1 MYSETNGTEG
11 NKMSK
16 YELEQKLE
24 AIREQQFRLAEEADR
39 IRRFI
44 RQREQEEREANAT
57 TQDEV

>member
-44 RQREQEEREANAT
+44 RQREQEEREANST

>member
-1 MYSETNGTEG
+1 MYSEINGTEG

-57 TQDEV
+57 TPDEV

>member
-1 MYSETNGTEG
+1 
-11 NKMSK
+11 MSK

-57 TQDEV
+57 TPDEV

>member
-57 TQDEV
+57 TPDEV

>member
-1 MYSETNGTEG
+1 MYSEINGTEG

-24 AIREQQFRLAEEADR
+24 AIREQQFRLAEEADQ

-44 RQREQEEREANAT
+44 WQREQEEREANAT
-57 TQDEV
+57 TPDEV

>member
-1 MYSETNGTEG
+1 MYSEINGTEG

-24 AIREQQFRLAEEADR
+24 AIREQQFRLAEEADQ
-39 IRRFI
+39 ILRFI

-57 TQDEV
+57 TPDEV

>member
-1 MYSETNGTEG
+1 MYSEINGTEG